1 MMSRNKIFFRK
12 LLCGAAV
19 ILLTL
24 ILWSIDYTNPGW
36 GLENSWFLWLFAI
49 PVGGLFYY
57 SYRDRCPHC
66 GELLFRLP
74 LYAKCCPY
82 CGTPL

>member
-1 MMSRNKIFFRK
+1 MMSRNKIFSRK

-36 GLENSWFLWLFAI
+36 GLENSWFLWLFAV
-49 PVGGLFYY
+49 PVAGIFYY
-57 SYRDRCPHC
+57 SFQDRCPHC

-82 CGTPL
+82 CGKEI